1 MRGLRLSMD
10 ENRIRFIQDLLKP
23 DRTNGGRP
31 YSTSKDEGA
40 GCHPICL
47 GRRNADRYRGQPQ
60 TRMKWFWRR
69 QAKKLSKKSPWP
81 TKLFLPDVKSSYRD
95 RPASR
100 PDRMALYR
108 DDITQIQEPLKKGR
122 TFEWQSTHLRTV
134 SEPAAKAMS
143 GLSAFQR
150 FK

>member
-31 YSTSKDEGA
+31 YSTSKDDEGA

-47 GRRNADRYRGQPQ
+47 GCHNADRYRGQPQ

-81 TKLFLPDVKSSYRD
+81 TKLFLPDVKSIEID
-95 RPASR
+95 RLRALVVWRCTATISHISKSR
-100 PDRMALYR
+100 
-108 DDITQIQEPLKKGR
+108 
-122 TFEWQSTHLRTV
+122 
-134 SEPAAKAMS
+134 
-143 GLSAFQR
+143 
-150 FK
+150 